1 MGSRLARFATLC
13 FCWMATLF
21 ACGGDPLSPE
31 ERVRAVIE
39 AMERA
44 AEAGDVSAFKALV
57 SESYQD
63 ERGFD
68 KRDLAAYVTF
78 HVMRNT
84 NRHVFTRIRSVE
96 IRESGRAE
104 VVVIAAITG
113 RDVSGPE
120 ELVGLN
126 ADVYK
131 IDMDLDDE
139 GDGDW
144 RLVWAQW
151 WPTAPTDLL

>member
-1 MGSRLARFATLC
+1 MGSRLARLAALC
-13 FCWMATLF
+13 WLWAAL
-21 ACGGDPLSPE
+21 ACGGDSLSPE
-31 ERVRAVIE
+31 EQVRTVIE

-44 AEAGDVSAFKALV
+44 AEEGDVSAFKAVV

-78 HVMRNT
+78 HVMQNT
-84 NRHVFTRIRSVE
+84 QRHVLTRVRSIE
-96 IRESGRAE
+96 IRDAKRAE
-104 VVVIAAITG
+104 VVLIAAITG

-120 ELVGLN
+120 ELAALH

-131 IDMDLDDE
+131 IDMDFDDE
-139 GDGDW
+139 GEGDW

-151 WPTAPTDLL
+151 RATAPSDLL

>member
-1 MGSRLARFATLC
+1 MGSRLARLASI
-13 FCWMATLF
+13 CWLAAAL
-21 ACGGDPLSPE
+21 ACGGDPQSPE
-31 ERVRAVIE
+31 EQVRTVLE
-39 AMERA
+39 GMERA
-44 AEAGDVSAFKALV
+44 AEEGDVGAFKAVV
-57 SESYQD
+57 SESYED

-84 NRHVFTRIRSVE
+84 HRRVFSRIRSIE
-96 IRESGRAE
+96 IRDTGRAE
-104 VVVIAAITG
+104 VVLIAALAGSAVTT
-113 RDVSGPE
+113 PE
-120 ELVGLN
+120 ELAGLH

-151 WPTAPTDLL
+151 RRTAPTDLL

>member
-1 MGSRLARFATLC
+1 MGVGSRLAALC
-13 FCWMATLF
+13 WLWAAL
-21 ACGGDPLSPE
+21 ACGGDSLSPE
-31 ERVRAVIE
+31 EQVRTVIE

-44 AEAGDVSAFKALV
+44 AEEGDVSAFKAVV

-78 HVMRNT
+78 HVMQNA
-84 NRHVFTRIRSVE
+84 NRHVVTRVRSIE
-96 IRESGRAE
+96 IRDAGRAE
-104 VVVIAAITG
+104 VVLIAAITG

-120 ELVGLN
+120 ELAALH

-131 IDMDLDDE
+131 IDMDFDDE
-139 GDGDW
+139 GEGNW

-151 WPTAPTDLL
+151 RTTAPSDLL

>member
-1 MGSRLARFATLC
+1 MGPRLLRLAAVCWLATL
-13 FCWMATLF
+13 L

-31 ERVRAVIE
+31 EQVRAVIE
-39 AMERA
+39 EIERA
-44 AEAGDVSAFKALV
+44 AEAGDVSAFKAAI
-57 SESYQD
+57 SENYQD

-78 HVMRNT
+78 HVMSHTHR
-84 NRHVFTRIRSVE
+84 RFFARVRSVE

-104 VVVIAAITG
+104 VVVVAAISG
-113 RDVSGPE
+113 RDVSGLE
-120 ELVGLN
+120 ELATLN
-126 ADVYK
+126 ADIYK
-131 IDMDLDDE
+131 IDLDLDDE

-144 RLVWAQW
+144 RVVWAQW